1 MPLITEHWNDQQ
13 NQIPHSGQHILAQH
27 TAETI
32 VVYQAYMPAIAEYA
46 VNHQQFGG
54 PDFSFGR
61 MSWIKPNFLWMMY
74 RCGWCEKQNQERVLA
89 ITITRTLFDEIL
101 FQAAHSSFNSS
112 VYASHDEWK
121 KALAEKPVRLQWD
134 PDHDPHGK
142 PLTRR
147 AIQLGLKDD
156 VLQTFGTTALQI
168 EDITPFVRQQ
178 KQHVDNRQLDLL
190 EVPQERIYMPA
201 DVALVKQIE
210 LDV

>member
-1 MPLITEHWNDQQ
+1 MPLLTERWNDQQ
-13 NQIPHSGQHILAQH
+13 QHIPHSGQHILAQH

-32 VVYQAYMPAIAEYA
+32 VVYQAYMPAIADYA
-46 VNHQQFGG
+46 VKHQQFGG
-54 PDFSFGR
+54 PNFGYGR
-61 MSWIKPNFLWMMY
+61 MSWIKPNFLWMMF

-112 VYASHDEWK
+112 VYPSHEEWK
-121 KALAEKPVRLQWD
+121 KALAVKPVRLQWD

-156 VLQTFGTTALQI
+156 VLHKFGTTALQI
-168 EDITPFVRQQ
+168 EDVTPFVREQ

-190 EVPQERIYMPA
+190 EVPQERIYVPA
-201 DVALVKQIE
+201 DAALVKQIE